1 MEAVLIEYPLPAVT
15 PPYEVEPAGMAGK
28 FGPLDTLNRT
38 QAKLWLKHNDLRFHR
53 QPIAL

>member
-38 QAKLWLKHNDLRFHR
+38 QAKL
-53 QPIAL
+53 